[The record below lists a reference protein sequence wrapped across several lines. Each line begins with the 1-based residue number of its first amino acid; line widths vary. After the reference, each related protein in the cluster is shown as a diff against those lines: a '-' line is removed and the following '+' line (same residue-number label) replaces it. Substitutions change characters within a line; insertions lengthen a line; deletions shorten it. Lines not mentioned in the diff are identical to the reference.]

1 MFKNISKKKM
11 TKPLT
16 EGLFVALVVAVAWSG
31 IGFSV
36 APTQTEASAGAV
48 LRTCDVTASAPQI
61 VAGGDITITWVTQ
74 GYEVVT
80 LNGETVAPSG
90 SKVFTNIQENSTYTL
105 IAKTADGK
113 SECVA
118 SVTVVC
124 VPPPAPLPTCSLTP
138 TSRTINS
145 GETVTLTWTSSNG
158 SGATLSGFGS
168 VPLAGSR
175 TTPPLF
181 ANTTYTL
188 TITAEAGTVTC
199 NSVITVIIPPPPAPN
214 CELTP
219 ASITIKEGETVTL
232 TWSTE
237 NAKSATLT
245 DFGTVPLAGSRT
257 TPALFSSKIYTLNVV
272 GNDNST
278 VSCLSII
285 TVTKTPPPDPLPVCE
300 SFSANPSTINR
311 GSSSTLSWVTKNA
324 ARVVIDNGIGE
335 VTATGSLSV
344 SPLVTTTYTLTAYK
358 SPGSNDKDT
367 CTTTIVVKEL
377 PPVLPKCESFT
388 ATPNNLPFG
397 GGTVVLSWSTRNADT
412 VTITP
417 NIGVVAAVG
426 SSSVALSTST
436 TYTLVAASGLNS
448 DTFAGTIT
456 VAPPVVLP
464 ISCAANVT
472 VGVSPT
478 SITRGNNATLSWST
492 TGVTAVSW
500 NQGIT
505 ATGLSGSVTVAPT
518 TNPPYIL
525 TATDGKDTITCPVT
539 LTVTTG
545 GGGGGGSSSPTCEL
559 TVRDGRLSRGQET
572 TLRWNSS
579 RASDVVIVDSFGNTL
594 VTTKNLTSGEKIN
607 LYSGS
612 LRIAP
617 TADTTYTMTV
627 SRGSTERVCT
637 AKVTIDNPFTVT
649 QIRNQQPLVTSIA
662 LTDVPYTGFEAG
674 PLLTF
679 MFYLLLLVW
688 ALYVA
693 YLIVIRRDMLAQYGL
708 AADDSHIVANNLT
721 PEEIRP
727 DVFVA
732 KVQAPAA
739 PPYKE
744 VPKDLPI
751 MGQIPVVGYAGT
763 VSTNTL
769 PPQAIALPSAPVAA
783 VSSDEVTVLENQAHA
798 QKALL
803 SSDAIRRFMSTV
815 PANVSREEALNQ
827 VIAEA
832 KAQYPVEDGW
842 IVINEERM
850 RAVCLACM
858 APARSTVSP
867 FMPTVIPEG
876 SSSLAEAIVTGN
888 VVAAYEMIGHRPMFA
903 LADAAADLD
912 AIYRLRRGEEAN
924 VSALLEA
931 ETAALSDEKI
941 LAAIKALTGAL
952 DGVYTDEASAVKMAI
967 MKAIKVLA

>member
-1 MFKNISKKKM
+1 MFKNITQKKLSQ
-11 TKPLT
+11 PLT
-16 EGLFVALVVAVAWSG
+16 KGLFGALVVMVAWSG
-31 IGFSV
+31 IGLSV
-36 APTQTEASAGAV
+36 IPAQAEASAGAV

-124 VPPPAPLPTCSLTP
+124 ITPPPLPTCNLTP
-138 TSRTINS
+138 VSRTINS

-175 TTPPLF
+175 TTPPLL

-188 TITAEAGTVTC
+188 TITAETGTVTC

-232 TWSTE
+232 NWSTE

-245 DFGTVPLAGSRT
+245 DFGTVSLAGSRT
-257 TPALFSSKIYTLNVV
+257 TPALFSNKTYTLNVV
-272 GNDNST
+272 GNDDST

-311 GSSSTLSWVTKNA
+311 GSFSTLSWVTKNA
-324 ARVVIDNGIGE
+324 TRVVIDNGIGE
-335 VTATGSLSV
+335 VAATGSLSV
-344 SPLVTTTYTLTAYK
+344 SPLATTTYTLTAYK
-358 SPGSNDKDT
+358 SPGSSDKDT

-397 GGTVVLSWSTRNADT
+397 GGTAILSWSTRNADT

-417 NIGVVAAVG
+417 NIGAVGVVG

-448 DTFAGTIT
+448 DTCVVTIT
-456 VAPPVVLP
+456 VAPPVVVP

-472 VGVSPT
+472 AGVSPT
-478 SITRGNNATLSWST
+478 SIARGNNSTLSWST
-492 TGVTAVSW
+492 TGVTAISW

-518 TNPPYIL
+518 TNTTYIL

-545 GGGGGGSSSPTCEL
+545 GGGGGGGSSSPTCEL
-559 TVRDGRLSRGQET
+559 TVRDSRLSRGQET

-594 VTTKNLTSGEKIN
+594 VTTKDLMSSDKIN

-708 AADDSHIVANNLT
+708 AAQDSHIVANNLT

-751 MGQIPVVGYAGT
+751 MGQIPVVGYAST
-763 VSTNTL
+763 VNTSPL

-783 VSSDEVTVLENQAHA
+783 VSTDEVTVLENQAHA

-803 SSDAIRRFMSTV
+803 SSDAIRHFMSTV
-815 PANVSREEALNQ
+815 PTNVSREEALNQ

-850 RAVCLACM
+850 RAVCLACI

-876 SSSLAEAIVTGN
+876 SSSLAEAIITGN

-912 AIYRLRRGEEAN
+912 AVYRLRRGEEVN